1 VIIPRRTGTDRQT
14 GPAVAALTEYN
25 ERPCIIHRVL
35 EDRRVVGDG
44 GRSGAHRTFNLRR
57 DTWSIMMRGSRDLGH
72 SECRGSRNQD
82 HVHQSFSQPCGVRGI
97 ERTGADGLVG
107 RMR

>member
-1 VIIPRRTGTDRQT
+1 MMWAGELTRSSP

-35 EDRRVVGDG
+35 EDGRVVGDG

-72 SECRGSRNQD
+72 SECRGSHTQD
-82 HVHQSFSQPCGVRGI
+82 HAQQSFSQPCGVRGI
-97 ERTGADGLVG
+97 ERTGADGLGG
-107 RMR
+107 RTR